1 MITAISIISG
11 PPPSRV
17 PINYRTNSLIKC
29 GTAGLLLPTNSRDNP
44 RCAISLRKINRFGTP
59 FYSKESNA
67 RLGICCFQNPSSEE
81 TSVGHDQHNGIVHL
95 NTKDRGDNETSYS
108 IGQPSIP
115 PLLRPPRLTAADQA
129 FIFFS
134 LIACTTTVVFVS
146 LIFTAIPTLI
156 AMRRAALSLEKLADT
171 AREELPGTMQAIRLS
186 GMEIS
191 DLTLE
196 LSDLSQEI
204 SEGVRKSAKAV
215 QAAEVGIRRIGVLAS
230 SKAISMLQERANLPV
245 VTIKPAMTSAAET
258 TSHVVQRA
266 RRAILHVISLPTNIS
281 SPKKN
286 KSEM

>member
-1 MITAISIISG
+1 MITAIPIISG
-11 PPPSRV
+11 PPPNCV
-17 PINYRTNSLIKC
+17 PTNSRTNSLIKC
-29 GTAGLLLPTNSRDNP
+29 GTAGVLLPTNSCDNL
-44 RCAISLRKINRFGTP
+44 RWAISLRKINRFGTP
-59 FYSKESNA
+59 FYLKGRNTQ
-67 RLGICCFQNPSSEE
+67 LGIRCFQKPSSEE
-81 TSVGHDQHNGIVHL
+81 TSLGNDQHNGIVQL
-95 NTKDRGDNETSYS
+95 NSKDGGDIETSYS
-108 IGQPSIP
+108 VGQPSIP
-115 PLLRPPRLTAADQA
+115 PLLRSPRLNAADQA
-129 FIFFS
+129 FILLS
-134 LIACTTTVVFVS
+134 LIACTTTVALVS
-146 LIFTAIPTLI
+146 MIYTAIPTLN

-171 AREELPGTMQAIRLS
+171 AREELPGTMAAIRLS

-204 SEGVRKSAKAV
+204 SDGVRKSAQAV

-266 RRAILHVISLPTNIS
+266 RRAILHVISLPRFS
-281 SPKKN
+281 SPRRN